1 VGSTRAAVV
10 VTLLVALTACATAG
24 PPVPPWK
31 AALGRD
37 HPLTGRV
44 WDVGAAA
51 FIEPHQLLA
60 RLATARFVLLGEKH
74 DNPDHHR
81 LQAWIVRELLAAGR
95 RPAVAF
101 EMLSDAQADALRRH
115 LAAAPT
121 DAAGLGP
128 AVDWVRTG
136 WPDWEHYRPIAE
148 TALRAGVPVLP
159 ANIAPATARA
169 VARSDLGALDPAL
182 ITRYGLDRPL
192 PAASADSLAA
202 ELRGAHCGHAP
213 DAMIAGMA
221 VAQRA
226 RDARMAESLVAG
238 GAHDGAILI
247 AGAGHVRN
255 DRGVPTF
262 LAVREPASRVASVA
276 FLEVQP
282 SLATPHAHAAR
293 SDERLPFDY
302 VWFTPRVDDEDACDR
317 FRRTLERLRRR

>member
-10 VTLLVALTACATAG
+10 TTLLVALTACATPR
-24 PPVPPWK
+24 PPVPPWE

-128 AVDWVRTG
+128 AVDWARSG

-148 TALRAGVPVLP
+148 AALRAGVPVLP
-159 ANIAPATARA
+159 ANLAPATARA
-169 VARSDLGALDPAL
+169 VARNDLGALDPAL
-182 ITRYGLDRPL
+182 VTRYRLDRPL
-192 PAASADSLAA
+192 PAATAASLAE
-202 ELRGAHCGHAP
+202 ELRRAHCGHAP
-213 DAMIAGMA
+213 DAMVAGMA

-238 GAHDGAILI
+238 GARDGAVLI

-255 DRGVPTF
+255 DRGVPAS

-276 FLEVQP
+276 LLEVQP
-282 SLATPHAHAAR
+282 ALATPPAHAAR
-293 SDERLPFDY
+293 FDDRLPFDY
-302 VWFTPRVDDEDACDR
+302 VWFTSRVDDEDACDR
-317 FRRTLERLRRR
+317 FRRTLERLRPR